1 MLCYAMLIQK
11 LICFAMLCYA
21 KTKANFLI
29 VSVTADRHISK
40 GMYRPHVPEDMRALN
55 LAALEMVDYVVIDQS
70 ATPLDNI
77 RIIKPDFF
85 AKGFEYAANNLPPA
99 TEEESK
105 AVAEYGGKILFTPGD
120 LVLSSSRLIE
130 EHAPNLVI
138 DKLISLM
145 QVYNF
150 SFGEIEDVLNK
161 FDGITAEY
169 LGSKK

>member
-1 MLCYAMLIQK
+1 MKFEYLEKYKYKVKTPSELVDIIGVFPREITSIMCHGVFDVVHPGHLRH
-11 LICFAMLCYA
+11 LSYA

-85 AKGFEYAANNLPPA
+85 AKGFEYAANNL
-99 TEEESK
+99 S
-105 AVAEYGGKILFTPGD
+105 
-120 LVLSSSRLIE
+120 LI
-130 EHAPNLVI
+130 HI
-138 DKLISLM
+138 
-145 QVYNF
+145 
-150 SFGEIEDVLNK
+150 
-161 FDGITAEY
+161 
-169 LGSKK
+169 